1 MESNYKIGVYLCHC
15 GRNISSMVNMLEV
28 HQYVEKL
35 EHVAIVR
42 ECDYMCSTKGHDFI
56 RQDIRQSGINRVVIA
71 ACSPRLQEQNFQNVL
86 KETRLNPYLLQI
98 ANIREQC
105 TWLHQP
111 GPWITEKVKRLIN
124 GAIKRV
130 INQSPGEAKSVS
142 VFPAT
147 LVIGGGIAG
156 IQAALE
162 IASSRHIVYL
172 VEREPSIGGHMAQF
186 DHTFPNLDCS
196 VCLLTPKTIELIN
209 NPYIRLMTY
218 SEVVDVSGYIGNFV
232 VKVKRK
238 ARYVD
243 EEKCVGC
250 GVCQAKCPWTAI
262 SEFDA
267 GLGLRKAI
275 YFPFPQAIP
284 SVPVIDRESC
294 YYFTGGEGKCRIC
307 EQSCDS
313 SAVNFQQQDLYIDF
327 QVGSIIVATGF
338 DVFNP
343 TPLAEYG
350 YGQLPNVFTSLEFE
364 RLCCPSGPTR
374 GKIKLADG
382 REPKSVAI
390 IHCVGSRDKNY
401 HAYCSKL
408 CCMVALKYA
417 YIFREETGGE
427 VYQIY
432 TDMCYSGKGYDEL
445 YQRVKDQQVNLIR
458 GQIVK
463 VSGDSKEAEMEK
475 IVLTYR
481 DLYRGDVANISTDM
495 VILCTALEPR
505 HDSEQLA
512 KTLHLGRS
520 SDGFFLERNSKIDP
534 ISTMSDGI
542 FIIGCCQG
550 PKDIPETIS
559 QASAAAAK
567 VLALINRGK
576 IETGALIA
584 TVNEAMCSG
593 CGICQDLCPYGA
605 ISTDEQK
612 KIFRINEVLCK
623 GCNICGA
630 ACPSAAISTLN
641 FSRAQ
646 ILAEIEGVLS

>member
-218 SEVVDVSGYIGNFV
+218 KIG
-232 VKVKRK
+232 
-238 ARYVD
+238 
-243 EEKCVGC
+243 
-250 GVCQAKCPWTAI
+250 
-262 SEFDA
+262 
-267 GLGLRKAI
+267 
-275 YFPFPQAIP
+275 
-284 SVPVIDRESC
+284 
-294 YYFTGGEGKCRIC
+294 
-307 EQSCDS
+307 
-313 SAVNFQQQDLYIDF
+313 
-327 QVGSIIVATGF
+327 
-338 DVFNP
+338 
-343 TPLAEYG
+343 
-350 YGQLPNVFTSLEFE
+350 
-364 RLCCPSGPTR
+364 
-374 GKIKLADG
+374 
-382 REPKSVAI
+382 
-390 IHCVGSRDKNY
+390 
-401 HAYCSKL
+401 
-408 CCMVALKYA
+408 
-417 YIFREETGGE
+417 
-427 VYQIY
+427 
-432 TDMCYSGKGYDEL
+432 
-445 YQRVKDQQVNLIR
+445 
-458 GQIVK
+458 
-463 VSGDSKEAEMEK
+463 
-475 IVLTYR
+475 
-481 DLYRGDVANISTDM
+481 
-495 VILCTALEPR
+495 
-505 HDSEQLA
+505 
-512 KTLHLGRS
+512 
-520 SDGFFLERNSKIDP
+520 
-534 ISTMSDGI
+534 
-542 FIIGCCQG
+542 
-550 PKDIPETIS
+550 
-559 QASAAAAK
+559 
-567 VLALINRGK
+567 
-576 IETGALIA
+576 
-584 TVNEAMCSG
+584 
-593 CGICQDLCPYGA
+593 
-605 ISTDEQK
+605 
-612 KIFRINEVLCK
+612 
-623 GCNICGA
+623 
-630 ACPSAAISTLN
+630 
-641 FSRAQ
+641 RAH
-646 ILAEIEGVLS
+646 V